1 MDLPYEAGV
10 EQLFDLFTDEVL
22 PLNILLSGPRL
33 ERSGVGVDLQM
44 LLNHLPR
51 DPRHLRWLPGKHID
65 IILEEGDE
73 REFLFA
79 IQIT

>member
-22 PLNILLSGPRL
+22 PLNRLLSGPRL

-65 IILEEGDE
+65 IIPEEGDE